1 VGETRRTRLRSRLR
15 ALRTRLAAAPSAAP
29 APAAATPER
38 APSAGRLVGLALL
51 LAVLALQLW
60 DPVPIALLRFQVL
73 DTYQRLLPRAAPA
86 HAAVVVV
93 DIDEASLAAYGQWPW
108 PRTRIALLIE
118 RLLAMGPAVVVV
130 DVNFPE
136 PDRLSPPLLADHL
149 IGLDPASQAVL
160 RALPGNDAT
169 LAAAIAKGP
178 VVLAEAVLE
187 AATEGAMAASPAAA
201 MATLGDPRPALS
213 VHAALLGNVPELAG
227 AAAGSGIN
235 SFVVER
241 DGVLRRLPLVFL
253 VADELRPSLLLEAIR
268 VARGADATL
277 VQAEA
282 GGMRG
287 VTVDGL
293 RVPTDREG
301 RIWLHFAEPPPD
313 RLVPAARVL
322 AGEVAPGAIAGR
334 YVIVGST
341 AAGLK
346 DLRATPVAGAM
357 PGVEILAQGVEMI
370 LAGEALHRPPAAVA
384 AEILALLAIGLV
396 VLVLVPR
403 LGALANIGLALG
415 LALLVIGGAWL
426 AFASSGLLIDWSFP
440 VLAGTALNGT
450 LVLFKYADE
459 RRARQAAHLRLLLVD
474 REMAAAREVQRSML
488 PTAFPERGTIRVFA
502 EMWPALEV
510 GGDLYDVFELPDGRI
525 GVVVGDVAGKGMPA
539 ALFMAITRTVL
550 KAQARLEPDAGAC
563 LALVNDAL
571 GSDNQASM
579 FVTAFYGIVEP
590 ASGRMVYANGGHN
603 PPLLRRRGGTVE
615 TLAGTAGLALGV
627 LPDLTFRA
635 AETRLDPGDALVLYS
650 DGVTEAFD
658 PAGGEFTTE
667 RLEALLADTAATA
680 PEALVRRIVAEVRR
694 FMAGA
699 PQADDITCLVVTRL
713 EDATG
718 KRTSSSFA

>member
-1 VGETRRTRLRSRLR
+1 MGEERRARLRSRLR
-15 ALRTRLAAAPSAAP
+15 RLRTRLALAPAAPSG
-29 APAAATPER
+29 PAAAAER

-51 LAVLALQLW
+51 ATALALRLW
-60 DPVPIALLRFQVL
+60 DPAPIAQLRFQVL
-73 DTYQRLLPRAAPA
+73 DAYQRLLPRVAPA
-86 HAAVVVV
+86 SAVVVV
-93 DIDEASLAAYGQWPW
+93 DVDEASLAAYGQWPW
-108 PRTRIALLIE
+108 PRTRIALLLE
-118 RLLAMGPAVVVV
+118 RLLAMAPAVVVV

-149 IGLDPASQAVL
+149 SGLDPAGRTAL
-160 RALPGNDAT
+160 RALPGNDAV
-169 LAAAIAKGP
+169 LAAVIAKGP
-178 VVLAEAVLE
+178 VVLADAVLE
-187 AATEGAMAASPAAA
+187 AAVDGLAPALPAAA
-201 MATLGDPRPALS
+201 MAMVGDPRPALAA
-213 VHAALLGNVPELAG
+213 HPALLANVPELAR

-235 SFVVER
+235 SFTVER

-253 VADELRPSLLLEAIR
+253 VAGELRPSLLLEAIR
-268 VARGADATL
+268 VARGADASL
-277 VQAEA
+277 IQAKA

-287 VTVDGL
+287 VAVDGL
-293 RVPTDREG
+293 GVPTDREG
-301 RIWLHFAEPPPD
+301 RIWLHFAEPRPD
-313 RLVPAARVL
+313 RLVSAARVL
-322 AGEVAPGAIAGR
+322 ADEVAPGEIAGR

-357 PGVEILAQGVEMI
+357 PGPEILAQGIEMI
-370 LAGEALHRPPAAVA
+370 LAGGALHRPPAAIA

-396 VLVLVPR
+396 VLVVVPR
-403 LGALANIGLALG
+403 LGALANIALALG
-415 LALLVIGGAWL
+415 LASLAIGGAWL
-426 AFASSGLLIDWSFP
+426 AFTTSGLLIDWGFP

-488 PTAFPERGTIRVFA
+488 PAAFPERGSIRVFA
-502 EMWPALEV
+502 EMWPAQEV

-550 KAQARLEPDAGAC
+550 KAQARLEPDAGVC
-563 LALVNDAL
+563 LARVNDAL

-590 ASGRMVYANGGHN
+590 ASGRLVYANGGHN
-603 PPLLRRRGGTVE
+603 PPLLRRRGGRVE
-615 TLAGTAGLALGV
+615 TLDGAAGIALGV
-627 LPDLTFRA
+627 IPGLAFRT
-635 AETRLDPGDALVLYS
+635 AEAGLDPGDALLLYS
-650 DGVTEAFD
+650 DGITEAFD
-658 PAGGEFTTE
+658 PAGAEFSSE
-667 RLEALLADTAATA
+667 RLEALLARAEATA
-680 PEALVRRIVAEVRR
+680 PDALVGRILSAVRR

-713 EDATG
+713 DPPPPDQG
-718 KRTSSSFA
+718 